1 MQKIKIRNSVAGSFW
16 ITIVLRENVFAP
28 LE

>member
-1 MQKIKIRNSVAGSFW
+1 MQKIKIRNSVSGGFW
-16 ITIVLRENVFAP
+16 ITVVLRENVFAP